1 MRKLMFTLGLFLGGF
16 TYAQNYC
23 VHNVLELQKD
33 LTARRKSVNAPSGK
47 GCSLIR
53 INIPSVKNIS
63 FDSSVVG
70 KPEFLPGEYNI
81 YLPEKSDKFSL
92 NVDGETYDVNFAD
105 FGIEIE
111 EKKCYRVIFSKKTSV
126 EPQKT
131 KTSIRADY
139 DNVVILIDGKP
150 VGQTPLQ
157 IENIS
162 LGKHLLSV
170 PNTFGVTMRDTIVD
184 FASVNNINLNLYKEK
199 RKAVFVDIASHG
211 PDTASQYEVFGTN
224 VKEKNGKKGL
234 VDYTGNLLIPY
245 EFDYIFPGPYK
256 DGCYFVV
263 KDGKDG
269 LYKPG
274 EGLVVPCVY
283 EMSEIYFAI
292 GGEDEPITVQTY
304 ITVEHNGKQGVIS
317 SAGKVVV
324 PIEYESVRFC
334 DDLIIVNYEGVGRK
348 DYYGFRKDYYGF
360 FSYSGDI
367 IMEPRQY
374 DDFADFINGY
384 SIFKRG
390 EDIGLVDI
398 FGKETIIPSNY
409 SVGSLFKN
417 GVMSGLIRVQDK
429 ESKKWG
435 YIDTQL
441 NVVIPTIYDR
451 VDGYDIPVFHQG
463 IVLLKQ
469 NNNKIILDSKGKII
483 IDCAKQGYEDLEVV
497 YHRNDDNGSFFRCN
511 DIADSVLVKVKNGVG
526 QYGFLDVKGNIVI
539 PCKYEEDDIQWF
551 TDNGVDYFVL
561 NEDEKIV
568 IRDKQQNEL
577 FSLPSNMWVQ
587 YIVDGFVKILDR
599 ESSSYGYLNTKGEI
613 LANCI
618 YGYDTESEELT
629 TGTGVLEEE
638 ALGIDI
644 KDVVSWIRPISEGL
658 AILNIGDRYGFID
671 NKGNIKVPLKYTAVV
686 PFEDGISYG
695 RLDNGKWVKIY
706 KKDL

>member
-184 FASVNNINLNLYKEK
+184 FASVNNINLNLYKEN
-199 RKAVFVDIASHG
+199 RKAVFVDVATPG
-211 PDTASQYEVFGTN
+211 GDTANWYQVFGTN

-245 EFDYIFPGPYK
+245 EFDYIFPGPQKNGY
-256 DGCYFVV
+256 YLVA

-269 LYKPG
+269 LYKLG

-283 EMSEIYFAI
+283 DGISTAI
-292 GGEDEPITVQTY
+292 EGEDKPITVQTY
-304 ITVEHNGKQGVIS
+304 MKVVHNRKRGVIS
-317 SAGKVVV
+317 PAGKVVV
-324 PIEYESVRFC
+324 PIEYENVKLC
-334 DDLIIVNYEGVGRK
+334 DDLIIVDYKGVDGK
-348 DYYGFRKDYYGF
+348 EYVGF

-374 DDFADFINGY
+374 DSVDDFINGY

-390 EDIGLVDI
+390 EDRGLVDI
-398 FGKETIIPSNY
+398 FGKETIIPYN
-409 SVGSLFKN
+409 VGSWGYGEN
-417 GVMSGLIRVQDK
+417 CVMSGLIRVQDK

-441 NVVIPTIYDR
+441 NVVIPTIYDK
-451 VDGYDIPVFHQG
+451 VDRNHIPVFHQG
-463 IVLLKQ
+463 IVLLEQ

-497 YHRNDDNGSFFRCN
+497 HQSHDKDGRFFRNDYDM
-511 DIADSVLVKVKNGVG
+511 ADSVFVKVKNGVG

-539 PCKYEEDDIQWF
+539 PCKYKEDDIQWF

-577 FSLPSNMWVQ
+577 FSLPSNMQVQ
-587 YIVDGFVKILDR
+587 CIVDGFVKINDR

-618 YGYDTESEELT
+618 YGYNTESEELT
-629 TGTGVLEEE
+629 TGVYEEEEE
-638 ALGIDI
+638 AIGFSIENLL
-644 KDVVSWIRPISEGL
+644 WLRPISEGL